1 VTAAV
6 VDKPLAATALKPQQ
20 SGQQKAADDTQN
32 DAMVTDA

>member
-1 VTAAV
+1 V

-20 SGQQKAADDTQN
+20 SGIPKAADETQS